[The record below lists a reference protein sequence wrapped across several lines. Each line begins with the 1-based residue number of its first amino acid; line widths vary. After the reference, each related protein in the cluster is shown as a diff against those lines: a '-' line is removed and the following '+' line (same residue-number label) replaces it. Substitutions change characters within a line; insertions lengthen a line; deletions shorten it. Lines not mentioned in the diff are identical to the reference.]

1 MQVLVQDDDIEEDT
15 EMIVLSLALVS
26 SPSNIVVELGRATT
40 EISVVDNDN
49 LPGKLSVSANN
60 LIQ

>member
-49 LPGKLSVSANN
+49 LPGKLS
-60 LIQ
+60 